1 MIRELLIASNNRDKL
16 VELKSLLGALPYRL
30 FCLQDFPELPATIED
45 RDTIAG
51 NAMKKALEAA
61 KGSGMLA
68 LADDTGLFII
78 ALDNAPGVYAARYAG
93 EQCSY
98 ADNRHKVLSL
108 MQGISD
114 RRASFRTA
122 VALAAPDGIIAV
134 VEGVVEGKITE
145 SERGAS
151 GFGYDSI
158 FEVEGL
164 TYAEMDDDAKNRIS
178 HRGAAIDKII
188 PVLQRLSNM

>member
-178 HRGAAIDKII
+178 HRGAAIARII
-188 PVLQRLSNM
+188 PILQNLINM

>member
-78 ALDNAPGVYAARYAG
+78 ALDSAPGVYAARYAG

-178 HRGAAIDKII
+178 HRGAAIARII
-188 PVLQRLSNM
+188 PILQNLINM

>member
-1 MIRELLIASNNRDKL
+1 MIRELLIASHNRDKL

-30 FCLQDFPELPATIED
+30 FCLQDFPELPATLED
-45 RDTIAG
+45 RDSIAG

-61 KGSGMLA
+61 EVSGMLT
-68 LADDTGLFII
+68 LADDTGLFIS
-78 ALDNAPGVYAARYAG
+78 ALNDAPGVFAARYAG
-93 EQCSY
+93 EPCSY

-108 MQGISD
+108 MQGITD
-114 RRASFRTA
+114 RRASFKTA
-122 VALAAPDGIIAV
+122 VALASPEGIIAV
-134 VEGVVEGKITE
+134 VEGVVEGKITD
-145 SERGAS
+145 SERGTS

-164 TYAEMDDDAKNRIS
+164 TYAEMDEAAKNRIS
-178 HRGAAIDKII
+178 HRGAAIARII